1 MKKTLILLAFL
12 TFVLTGCDKVVE
24 VQYYPKTTQVTQ
36 STNTKNAKNAVSK
49 QKMLTRKETH
59 CVFLWITISDEACV
73 TPDYDDDDW
82 SYTGSQAIP

>member
-1 MKKTLILLAFL
+1 MKKTLVLLAFL
-12 TFVLTGCDKVVE
+12 TFVLTGLLTGCDKVVE
-24 VQYYPKTTQVTQ
+24 VQYYPKTT
-36 STNTKNAKNAVSK
+36 TNTKNAKNAVSK

-73 TPDYDDDDW
+73 TPDYNDDDDW